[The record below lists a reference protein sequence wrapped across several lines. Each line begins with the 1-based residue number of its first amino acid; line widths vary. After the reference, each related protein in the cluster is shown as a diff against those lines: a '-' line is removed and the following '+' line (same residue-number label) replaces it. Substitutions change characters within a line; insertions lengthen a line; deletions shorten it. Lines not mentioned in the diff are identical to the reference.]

1 MKKLILIAIT
11 AILLVSCGGKKR
23 DNGAAKEGYS
33 TMLSDSIAS
42 AQNEIDSCESAIE
55 RLNELTSKSLESFT
69 TVANP
74 REVGSYMI
82 YTPFKS
88 KYPLTGTGIIAR
100 INDTGQY
107 ELIASLSKGNFD
119 QIEVIVGNRSLRS
132 KIVPNDQA
140 LNYRTASLTTVSFT
154 GAETDSIGKA
164 IATGGGDE
172 IIIKYLNNRSVGTWK
187 VPAEYREMLTKTWEL
202 YESSSGANRLERRAM
217 MLHEKIKILRQHRDG
232 RDSI

>member
-11 AILLVSCGGKKR
+11 GILLVSCGGKKQGS
-23 DNGAAKEGYS
+23 GAAQESYS

-42 AQNEIDSCESAIE
+42 AETEIDSCESAIA
-55 RLNELTSKSLESFT
+55 RLNEKTSASLESFT
-69 TVANP
+69 TVANQ

-88 KYPLTGTGIIAR
+88 KYPLTSTGIIAR

-107 ELIASLSKGNFD
+107 ELIASLSKGTFD
-119 QIEVIVGNRSLRS
+119 QIEVSIGSKSLRS
-132 KIVPNDQA
+132 ARVPNDQA
-140 LNYRTASLTTVSFT
+140 LNYRTESLTTVSFT
-154 GAETDSIGKA
+154 GTEADSIGSA
-164 IATGGGDE
+164 IAAGGDE
-172 IIIKYLNNRSVGTWK
+172 EIIIRYLDKRVVGNWK
-187 VPAEYREMLTKTWEL
+187 LPSDYREMLRKTWEL
-202 YESSSGANRLERRAM
+202 YETSSGANRLERRAM